1 MAAGEQS
8 GLAEIEDAAS
18 DLAVYQNG
26 GFGVGALPFCFGLK
40 LPPPQ
45 PEKRR
50 PFEAQDKQAAAL
62 LRQP

>member
-1 MAAGEQS
+1 VNVAFL

-18 DLAVYQNG
+18 ALAVNENG
-26 GFGVGALPFCFGLK
+26 GFGVGALPFCLGLK

-50 PFEAQDKQAAAL
+50 QAAAL
-62 LRQP
+62 HIL

>member
-26 GFGVGALPFCFGLK
+26 GFGVGALPF
-40 LPPPQ
+40 
-45 PEKRR
+45 
-50 PFEAQDKQAAAL
+50 AL
-62 LRQP
+62 A